1 MCVCWGRGAET
12 SFEEWWENS
21 KCVVKAKYRGRGSVS
36 GGEGYMFSKINEW
49 QQSIS
54 STKKKKYK
62 RAKTENPK
70 TKTKTHITVK
80 FQTKDKEKFLKP
92 GWQENVEWER
102 EKERERDKTG
112 REKEI
117 LT

>member
-1 MCVCWGRGAET
+1 MCRAGRVT
-12 SFEEWWENS
+12 CFPKLMNDSN
-21 KCVVKAKYRGRGSVS
+21 
-36 GGEGYMFSKINEW
+36 
-49 QQSIS
+49 QSLVQ
-54 STKKKKYK
+54 KKKKYK

>member
-1 MCVCWGRGAET
+1 MTA
-12 SFEEWWENS
+12 
-21 KCVVKAKYRGRGSVS
+21 
-36 GGEGYMFSKINEW
+36 INL
-49 QQSIS
+49 QYK
-54 STKKKKYK
+54 KKKKYK

-117 LT
+117 LTQKGKKAKNYNMLIRNYTSQRKLSGITNMLMKI